1 MENKNSVLLIF
12 TGGTI
17 SMGENSSNHSLAP
30 LDTKQVLSF
39 IPELQM
45 LHVNIASVSFS
56 PLIDSSDIQPSNW
69 VEIAGH
75 IQTHYNDFDGFD
87 VLHGTDTMAYSAAA
101 LSFMLD
107 GL

>member
-1 MENKNSVLLIF
+1 MENRSSVLLIF

-75 IQTHYNDFDGFD
+75 IQTHYDDFDGCRYVFLY
-87 VLHGTDTMAYSAAA
+87 VATRVKAS
-101 LSFMLD
+101 
-107 GL
+107 

>member
-1 MENKNSVLLIF
+1 MENKSSVLLIF

-56 PLIDSSDIQPSNW
+56 PLIDSSDIKPSNW

-75 IQTHYNDFDGFD
+75 IERHYNDFDGLLCFTAQIRW
-87 VLHGTDTMAYSAAA
+87 LIRQRHCRLCSTD
-101 LSFMLD
+101 
-107 GL
+107 